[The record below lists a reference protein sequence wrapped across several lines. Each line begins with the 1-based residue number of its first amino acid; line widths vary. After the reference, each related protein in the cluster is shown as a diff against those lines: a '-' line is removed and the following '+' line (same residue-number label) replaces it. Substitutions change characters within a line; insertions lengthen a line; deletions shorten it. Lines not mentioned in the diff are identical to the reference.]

1 MCTLLEA
8 GANVI
13 WLLNDGTCALK
24 WACSS
29 LEVLQLLCAYVPS
42 RNELHA
48 HPLPAID
55 EYTPV
60 CAKWLAATRRWTSQ
74 LHHFEFLPIERV
86 RALLVEG
93 ADVSAGD
100 GEADAPTPLSL
111 ATARLLS
118 SEQLDDGRAA
128 LIASAAAPWS
138 PKTHALFPA
147 AAKARAV
154 ELLRIGW
161 PLARRCESLVA
172 DAAQVEVAFRDTWL
186 GHVMPHAIE
195 RP

>member
-1 MCTLLEA
+1 
-8 GANVI
+8 
-13 WLLNDGTCALK
+13 
-24 WACSS
+24 
-29 LEVLQLLCAYVPS
+29 
-42 RNELHA
+42 
-48 HPLPAID
+48 
-55 EYTPV
+55 
-60 CAKWLAATRRWTSQ
+60 
-74 LHHFEFLPIERV
+74 
-86 RALLVEG
+86 
-93 ADVSAGD
+93 
-100 GEADAPTPLSL
+100 L

-161 PLARRCESLVA
+161 PLARHLQGLGGA
-172 DAAQVEVAFRDTWL
+172 GATQMEVAFRDTWL